1 MPIVGPS
8 SALARL
14 TAILTFVTVTG
25 ILYVGRDILVPL
37 ALSVLLAFLLAPAV
51 HRFERFGLHRSV
63 ATSLVAAMALAV
75 VAAILWVCASQ
86 VASLA
91 ASLPE
96 YRQNIRAKIGG
107 LNAATGNSIG
117 RLVSTIREIG
127 TEVADQQR
135 ADEAKEAARAAAAG
149 PSAGRSVPEPVSRP
163 LPVIVSPPA
172 PGPIEL
178 LKEVISPL
186 LGPLATTA
194 AVLIFTF
201 VMLLKREDL
210 RDRLIRLVG
219 YGDLNRTT
227 QVMEEAGDRVSRYLL
242 MQLVV
247 NVSYGVPVGV
257 ALFLLGVPNAAL
269 WAFLAIALRFIP
281 YLGPW
286 VAAAFPI
293 ALAFAI
299 SDGWSLVFWT
309 IGVFLVLELISN
321 NVVEPWVYGASTGLS
336 VLAVLVAA
344 VFWTW
349 LWGAVGLLLAT
360 PLTVCLFVLGRHLPG
375 LSFLTVMLGDE
386 PVLSPLDRFYQRL
399 LALDAEEATELAEAF
414 AAEHGQR
421 SLYVDLLVPTLQF
434 GEHDRHAHVLSE
446 ERSRS
451 ILDTIRRLVEDQSD
465 AFAGSTG
472 RNGVPRTP
480 VCVLS
485 ARDEAD
491 EIVAMMLVQ
500 TMQASG
506 IAAEVL
512 GPTLLQSEVVE
523 RAGERHPRSVCISA
537 LPPGAVLHASAL
549 CRRLRARLPDADIVV
564 ALWHAEDELERA
576 TRRLQAAGA
585 TKIVTTI
592 DAAVTELVSAAG
604 AEAPVAVGVQHGAG
618 TGALPLDAAARLTD
632 ADAEPSLSPRGRT

>member
-1 MPIVGPS
+1 VSP
-8 SALARL
+8 LARL

-51 HRFERFGLHRSV
+51 RRFERFGLHRSV

-75 VAAILWVCASQ
+75 VTAVLWVCATQ
-86 VASLA
+86 VVSLA

-107 LNAATGNSIG
+107 LNATTGSTLG

-127 TEVADQQR
+127 TEVADERKAEQ
-135 ADEAKEAARAAAAG
+135 AMEAARAAEADPSAAG
-149 PSAGRSVPEPVSRP
+149 SSPEPVKPP
-163 LPVIVSPPA
+163 LQVSVAPPV
-172 PGPIEL
+172 PGPIDL
-178 LKEVISPL
+178 VREVIGPL
-186 LGPLATTA
+186 VGPLATTA

-227 QVMEEAGDRVSRYLL
+227 QMMEEAGGRVSRYLR
-242 MQLVV
+242 MQLIV
-247 NVSYGVPVGV
+247 NVCYGVPVGI

-299 SDGWSLVFWT
+299 SDGWSLVLWT
-309 IGVFLVLELISN
+309 IGVFLVLELVSN
-321 NVVEPWVYGASTGLS
+321 NIVEPWLYGASTGLS

-399 LALDAEEATELAEAF
+399 LAMDGEEATELAEAF
-414 AAEHGQR
+414 ATEHGQR
-421 SLYVDLLVPTLQF
+421 SLYVDLLIPTLQF
-434 GEHDRHAHVLSE
+434 AEHDRHAQLLSE

-451 ILDTIRRLVEDQSD
+451 ILDTTRRLVEDLSD
-465 AFAGSTG
+465 AHVGTAGSAG
-472 RNGVPRTP
+472 DPRPP
-480 VCVLS
+480 VCVLT

-491 EIVAMMLVQ
+491 EIVAMMLVH

-506 IAAEVL
+506 INAEVL
-512 GPTLLQSEVVE
+512 SATLLKGEALE
-523 RAGERHPRSVCISA
+523 RASALHPRSVCISA

-549 CRRLRARLPDADIVV
+549 CRRLRARLPDATIVV
-564 ALWHAEDELERA
+564 ALWHAEGDLERA
-576 TRRLQAAGA
+576 TQRLQAAGA
-585 TKIVTTI
+585 TRVVTSI
-592 DAAVTELVSAAG
+592 DAAVNALASAG
-604 AEAPVAVGVQHGAG
+604 EIEVPVALQ
-618 TGALPLDAAARLTD
+618 
-632 ADAEPSLSPRGRT
+632 

>member
-1 MPIVGPS
+1 MPTVGPS

-63 ATSLVAAMALAV
+63 A
-75 VAAILWVCASQ
+75 I
-86 VASLA
+86 
-91 ASLPE
+91 SLPE
-96 YRQNIRAKIGG
+96 YRQNIRTKIGG
-107 LNAATGNSIG
+107 LNAATGNSVG

-127 TEVADQQR
+127 SEVADQQK

-149 PSAGRSVPEPVSRP
+149 PSAGRSVPEPVSPP
-163 LPVIVSPPA
+163 LPVTVSPPA
-172 PGPIEL
+172 LGPIEL
-178 LKEVISPL
+178 VKDVVSPL
-186 LGPLATTA
+186 VGPLATTA

-219 YGDLNRTT
+219 YGDLKRTT
-227 QVMEEAGDRVSRYLL
+227 QVMEEAGDRVSRYFR

-299 SDGWSLVFWT
+299 SDGWSLVIWT
-309 IGVFLVLELISN
+309 IGVFLVLELVSN
-321 NVVEPWVYGASTGLS
+321 NVVEPWLYGASTGLS
-336 VLAVLVAA
+336 VLAALVAA

-399 LALDAEEATELAEAF
+399 LAMDAEEATELAEAF

-421 SLYVDLLVPTLQF
+421 SLYVDLLVPALQF
-434 GEHDRHAHVLSE
+434 AEHDRHAHVLSE

-451 ILDTIRRLVEDQSD
+451 ILDTTRRLVEDLSD
-465 AFAGSTG
+465 GPAGSSG
-472 RNGVPRTP
+472 RPADPRTP
-480 VCVLS
+480 VCVLT
-485 ARDEAD
+485 ACDDAD
-491 EIVAMMLVQ
+491 EIVAMMLVH

-506 IAAEVL
+506 IPVELL
-512 GPTLLQSEVVE
+512 GATLLKAE
-523 RAGERHPRSVCISA
+523 
-537 LPPGAVLHASAL
+537 ASARAPS
-549 CRRLRARLPDADIVV
+549 RRGHRRGALACGRRARPGDPAAAGGRRHEGRDDDRRCGQRARLG
-564 ALWHAEDELERA
+564 RGG
-576 TRRLQAAGA
+576 R
-585 TKIVTTI
+585 
-592 DAAVTELVSAAG
+592 
-604 AEAPVAVGVQHGAG
+604 G
-618 TGALPLDAAARLTD
+618 TGRGRGRARGRRSRRCRRNDGARSPRCAGPPCCSARRWRGPLDRH
-632 ADAEPSLSPRGRT
+632 R